1 MNEQNDPEFL
11 NFILPLFWI
20 FLLVATPTIQ
30 SKLAV
35 FTLGLIIVIGLKL
48 LAFDFSS
55 WLVQQEHQELRS
67 IDLNLLAAERAYDF
81 FEESDELS
89 TQVAS
94 LVDAIKNLDKDFSNF
109 IVRNTAYGRYFL
121 FDCSKKLLTDQ
132 TNIAQQI
139 QAGVGIISDIQR
151 TPEFLLIR
159 QSLEEKIT
167 LKQNDFSNPKYRGYL
182 HKLPAGHFPI
192 WLDSDQFY
200 CLCTKDNRQGVAQFL
215 KDNDQLEL
223 FMKDYSLQIISFNQ
237 NLAAVFFNKILRAD
251 GADFHE
257 HVDLAATLLSIYGG
271 DSDLMQK
278 DPSSE

>member
-1 MNEQNDPEFL
+1 M
-11 NFILPLFWI
+11 
-20 FLLVATPTIQ
+20 
-30 SKLAV
+30 
-35 FTLGLIIVIGLKL
+35 
-48 LAFDFSS
+48 
-55 WLVQQEHQELRS
+55 
-67 IDLNLLAAERAYDF
+67 
-81 FEESDELS
+81 
-89 TQVAS
+89 
-94 LVDAIKNLDKDFSNF
+94 
-109 IVRNTAYGRYFL
+109 
-121 FDCSKKLLTDQ
+121 
-132 TNIAQQI
+132 
-139 QAGVGIISDIQR
+139 
-151 TPEFLLIR
+151 
-159 QSLEEKIT
+159 
-167 LKQNDFSNPKYRGYL
+167 
-182 HKLPAGHFPI
+182 HKLPADHFPI